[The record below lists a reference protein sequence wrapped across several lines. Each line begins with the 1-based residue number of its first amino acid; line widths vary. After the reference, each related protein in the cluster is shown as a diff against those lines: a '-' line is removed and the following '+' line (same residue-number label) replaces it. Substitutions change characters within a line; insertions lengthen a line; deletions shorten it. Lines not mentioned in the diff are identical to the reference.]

1 MNARDAGTLLGVA
14 IDRKPLEQLVD
25 DALDA
30 ITRRGPRVTFA
41 CANPHSLVTAQE
53 DSFFLRA
60 LNHAS
65 HVVAD
70 GVGVLMMARM
80 EVGPRIT
87 GSDFFSGVMESLE
100 RRGGGRVF
108 FFGSSQRVLDLIA
121 ERCVREYPHVIVCGM
136 LSPPYRQWSDEEN
149 EAMLMQI
156 NNARP
161 DVLWVG
167 MTAPKQEK
175 WVEANQGRLHT
186 PVVGCIGAVFD
197 FYAGTYPR
205 APQWM
210 CRAGIEWLYRLLKE
224 PQRMWRRNLISS
236 PLFVL
241 LVLRRHLFRL
251 HA

>member
-1 MNARDAGTLLGVA
+1 MNARDAGSLLGVA
-14 IDRKPLEQLVD
+14 IDRKPLDQLVD

-53 DSFFLRA
+53 DSFFLR
-60 LNHAS
+60 
-65 HVVAD
+65 
-70 GVGVLMMARM
+70 
-80 EVGPRIT
+80 PRNT

-210 CRAGIEWLYRLLKE
+210 CSAGIEWLYRLLKE